1 MVDRLKEILQKALDW
16 WNKFTSKQKTIIVT
30 IAAAVFFTF
39 VLIILFFTRTQYIQ
53 LYACESS
60 SEAAKIVGMLNDA
73 GIKHRE
79 SDDGLVIEVDK
90 NQRAQA
96 TYAMATSGYTPDT
109 MPNLGD
115 FFEPSMSTTASD
127 REKYYKEYME
137 AELESAFRSIDA
149 VEDAYVMINLGQ
161 QNGTLMAQESE
172 GSAYIQLTLSN
183 PAAFTS
189 NNAAAMARAT
199 ASFLH
204 NDTTSN
210 ITILDQNGTILFAGG
225 DDYSSAGIASSVQEL
240 QNQAEAM
247 LNSQVKR
254 LIYGTRQYDMIEV
267 ATRLTVDYSEYEETI
282 KEYYA
287 PDGRD
292 EGMKAN
298 ESVFESTNTN
308 GIEGPPGTTYNDSDD
323 LNSYV
328 YPNSNNSSSETTER
342 QTQYLP
348 NERAQYQSTVAGSI
362 NYDDSSMALTL
373 ISFREYN
380 EDRVRRQGLLDG
392 GLTWEDFKDQN
403 DADIMLEVD
412 ESFYDLAANAT
423 GISRDRITIIAFES
437 PVFVDAEGF
446 SMSGTDIL
454 SIVMI
459 ILILGLLAFVVL
471 RSMRAKKGEEEEE
484 ELSVE
489 SMLQSTAESGLEDI
503 DVETKSDVRLMIEK
517 FVDENPEAA
526 ANLLRNWLNEDWG

>member
-1 MVDRLKEILQKALDW
+1 MVDRLKEILQKVLDW

-30 IAAAVFFTF
+30 IVAAVVFIFA
-39 VLIILFFTRTQYIQ
+39 IIVYFISRPQYIQ

-60 SEAAKIVGMLNDA
+60 TEAARIVEVLNDA

-79 SDDGLVIEVDK
+79 SDDGLIIEVDK
-90 NQRAQA
+90 NQRALA
-96 TYAMATSGYTPDT
+96 TYAMASSGYTPDT
-109 MPNLGD
+109 RPNFGD
-115 FFEPSMSTTASD
+115 FYEPSMSSTASD
-127 REKYYKEYME
+127 REKAYKDYME
-137 AELESAFRSIDA
+137 RELESAFKSIDA
-149 VEDAYVMINLGQ
+149 VEDAYVMITLGP

-210 ITILDQNGTILFAGG
+210 ITILDQNGTLLFAGG
-225 DDYSSAGIASSVQEL
+225 DDYSSAGIANSVQEL

-267 ATRLTVDYSEYEETI
+267 ATRLTVDYSEYERTI

-287 PDGRD
+287 PDNRD
-292 EGMKAN
+292 EGMKAD
-298 ESVFESTNTN
+298 ESVFESSNTN
-308 GIEGPPGTTYNDSDD
+308 GIEGPPGTEYNDSDD
-323 LNSYV
+323 LGTYV
-328 YPNSNNSSSETTER
+328 YPNTSNSSSETTER
-342 QTQYLP
+342 HTQYLP
-348 NERAQYQSTVAGSI
+348 NEMAEYQSTVAGSI
-362 NYDDSSMALTL
+362 NYEDSSMALAL
-373 ISFREYN
+373 ITFREYH

-392 GLTWEDFKDQN
+392 GLTWEDFQDQN
-403 DADIMLEVD
+403 SADVMLEVD
-412 ESFYDLAANAT
+412 ESFYELAANAT
-423 GISRDRITIIAFES
+423 GISRDRITIIAYES

-446 SMSGTDIL
+446 SVSGTDIL

-489 SMLQSTAESGLEDI
+489 SMLQSTAETGLEDI
-503 DVETKSDVRLMIEK
+503 DVETKSDVRLLIEK